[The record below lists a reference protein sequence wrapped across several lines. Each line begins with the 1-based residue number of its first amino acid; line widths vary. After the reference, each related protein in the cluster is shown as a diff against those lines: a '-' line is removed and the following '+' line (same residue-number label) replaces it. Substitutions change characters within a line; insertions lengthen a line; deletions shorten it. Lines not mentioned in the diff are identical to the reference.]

1 MADIVIILEDDEKE
15 FSFEDLDVT
24 FDSSPD
30 EILEAVSKPVLEQF
44 GVNIKEDDE
53 FIYTV
58 KKIDRLKNVRIF
70 PKSPAGI
77 AS

>member
-58 KKIDRLKNVRIF
+58 KKIDRLKSVRCF
-70 PKSPAGI
+70 PKSPAGVL
-77 AS
+77 